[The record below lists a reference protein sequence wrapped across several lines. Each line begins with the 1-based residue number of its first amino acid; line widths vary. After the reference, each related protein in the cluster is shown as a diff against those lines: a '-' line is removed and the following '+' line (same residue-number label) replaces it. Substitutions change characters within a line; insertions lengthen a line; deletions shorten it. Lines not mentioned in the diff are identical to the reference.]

1 MNDGVLLVNFG
12 ALQNAAANIQS
23 AVNKLDADLAE
34 LDSQGKKLLGYWDG
48 EAQAAYHQR
57 QTTWEN
63 SAADLKQIL
72 QSIKNAVDHAASNYQ
87 ATEKRA
93 TGRFQ

>member
-34 LDSQGKKLLGYWDG
+34 LDSQGSKLLQHWNG

-57 QTTWEN
+57 QTTWTN
-63 SAADLKQIL
+63 SANDLKQIL
-72 QSIKNAVDHAASNYQ
+72 QSIRNAVEHAASNYHE
-87 ATEKRA
+87 TEKRA
-93 TGRFQ
+93 TNRFQ

>member
-12 ALQNAAANIQS
+12 SLQNAGGHINA
-23 AVNKLDADLAE
+23 AVNKLEADLAD
-34 LDSQGKKLLGYWDG
+34 LDAAAQPLLTTWSG

-57 QTTWEN
+57 QKIWTD
-63 SAADLKQIL
+63 AARDLKTIL
-72 QSIKNAVDHAASNYQ
+72 HSIKNAVEESAVNYQ

-93 TGRFQ
+93 TDRFS